1 MLQTEHSIEL
11 LQTSYIERMCKDIFD
26 IESENDSV
34 TTPFDPKVNLS
45 KDDVPASAAERAK
58 LSQLPFR
65 AACGK
70 FIYLRHTKPECAY
83 AISQVSVRIYTDK
96 AGMAAVP
103 AHRAVRLQH
112 EASWCQVHSHD
123 RRLGAPLRARLR

>member
-58 LSQLPFR
+58 LSQLR
-65 AACGK
+65 VGVACSSRK
-70 FIYLRHTKPECAY
+70 KPLDLQSSYHLIHSLARPLP
-83 AISQVSVRIYTDK
+83 VRPPR
-96 AGMAAVP
+96 VP
-103 AHRAVRLQH
+103 LPTV
-112 EASWCQVHSHD
+112 CPNDMVCK
-123 RRLGAPLRARLR
+123 